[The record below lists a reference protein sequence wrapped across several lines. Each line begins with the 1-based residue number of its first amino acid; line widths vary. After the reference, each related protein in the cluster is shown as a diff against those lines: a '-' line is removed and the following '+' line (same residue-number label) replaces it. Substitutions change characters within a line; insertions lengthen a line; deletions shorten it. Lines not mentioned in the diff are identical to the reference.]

1 MPPAPTPPSPSHH
14 FLEQPLNRHAAEALA
29 DVLTV
34 EWGLSKLSFENGAL
48 ETDDALK
55 PILHALLISGKLS
68 SLGLAGNKKLK
79 PSAWRLVALF
89 LRRVGDHA
97 TELTTGPIPAI
108 P

>member
-1 MPPAPTPPSPSHH
+1 
-14 FLEQPLNRHAAEALA
+14 LNRHAAEALA

-68 SLGLAGNKKLK
+68 SLGLAGNRKLK

-89 LRRVGDHA
+89 LRRVGNFVIRTDDRRNLCG
-97 TELTTGPIPAI
+97 TSTSPTTHLISVQ
-108 P
+108 